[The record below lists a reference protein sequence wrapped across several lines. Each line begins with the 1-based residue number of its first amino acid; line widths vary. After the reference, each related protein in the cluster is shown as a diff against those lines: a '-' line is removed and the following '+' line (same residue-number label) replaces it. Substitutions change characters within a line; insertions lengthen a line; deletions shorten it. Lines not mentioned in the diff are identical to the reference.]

1 MYFGGFEFGH
11 PGTSRVSGLEERARG
26 DRYGQVPQGCNLM
39 IETFLV
45 LKNSHNISPEIYQN
59 NINEILRNN
68 SDQKATYSRYTEQ
81 NISLY
86 IARSEIRYKWPLRN
100 G

>member
-1 MYFGGFEFGH
+1 MYFGGFKFGH
-11 PGTSRVSGLEERARG
+11 PWASPVIISGLVERARG

-59 NINEILRNN
+59 NINEMLRNN
-68 SDQKATYSRYTEQ
+68 SDQKTTYSRYTEQ
-81 NISLY
+81 NISL
-86 IARSEIRYKWPLRN
+86 
-100 G
+100 